1 MIKTHLKPKVVVM
14 NKLSWHGLLF
24 LSFLILIGCKEE
36 LNQNVLPFIGKHDIA
51 LGDEPGFNAGDTIFH
66 TIPDFSYL
74 NQDSVWISRGD
85 LKGKVWITKFFF
97 AKCPTICPPMT
108 GAMKSVHSKLSEYEE
123 DILFL
128 SFTIDPKNDTPDA
141 LRNYR
146 DLHGITADNWVFLT
160 GEQAATH
167 KLGVEGFYVNAFEDE
182 DAPGGFAH
190 SQNFVLVDQNLHIRG
205 VYDGLNEEQLEQL
218 IVDAKILLQNASR

>member
-1 MIKTHLKPKVVVM
+1 MSKIWMFSLFFF
-14 NKLSWHGLLF
+14 SLF
-24 LSFLILIGCKEE
+24 LIFGCREKEPTE
-36 LNQNVLPFIGKHDIA
+36 TLPFIGKHDIA
-51 LGDEPGFNAGDTIFH
+51 LGDEPGYKAGDTIFH

-74 NQDSVWISRGD
+74 NQDSILISRAD

-108 GAMKSVHSKLSEYEE
+108 GAMKSVHSKLAEFGD

-128 SFTIDPKNDTPDA
+128 SFTIDPKNDTPAA

-146 DLHGITADNWVFLT
+146 DVHGITADNWIFLT

-167 KLGVEGFYVNAFEDE
+167 QLGVEGFYVNAFEDE

-205 VYDGLNEEQLEQL
+205 VYDGLNEQQLEQL
-218 IVDAKILLQNASR
+218 IVETQKLLKHASR